1 MDIDTTAVE
10 ATVTN
15 LEDVMKRNRRQQ
27 IYKIAAKAAVIVIP
41 VVAVLYFLTKDT
53 ETEIE
58 MTEES

>member
-1 MDIDTTAVE
+1 MDIVTDVE
-10 ATVTN
+10 ATVTS
-15 LEDVMKRNRRQQ
+15 LEDAVKRNRRQQ

-41 VVAVLYFLTKDT
+41 VVAVLYFLTKDN